1 MTLPPFGAYKYRVSK
16 KLSFTKLS
24 FWRSCFQM
32 GRNTY
37 DICDKSGKVQF
48 GKTQFF
54 ETPCMYYE
62 GKQDEREKKGFDLE
76 NRFHLSKQPLDVLN
90 VTLS

>member
-1 MTLPPFGAYKYRVSK
+1 MSK
-16 KLSFTKLS
+16 KTEFYQIDLLEILLPVGKKYL
-24 FWRSCFQM
+24 C
-32 GRNTY
+32 
-37 DICDKSGKVQF
+37 ICDKSGNVQF

-76 NRFHLSKQPLDVLN
+76 NRFHQFQAALRCVKCNIVIVQQY
-90 VTLS
+90 

>member
-24 FWRSCFQM
+24 FWRSCFQL

-37 DICDKSGKVQF
+37 DICDKSGNAQF

-54 ETPCMYYE
+54 FQTPCIYSNISILIVKSFKESESLTYHE
-62 GKQDEREKKGFDLE
+62 L
-76 NRFHLSKQPLDVLN
+76 L
-90 VTLS
+90 TA